1 MLPLTSSTEV
11 DEQFRRR
18 TLLVIVAVS
27 IVFLLLAARL
37 LVLQVL
43 QGERF
48 TYLSENNRVRLK
60 RIPGIRGTVFDRKGR
75 LLAHSPPAFDL
86 LLVPEDAEEPE
97 VTLRRLALLLGW
109 DERELLGVLSNNRSR
124 PPFGEIIL
132 RKDIDWRSVVAVE
145 THQIDLPG
153 VTLRIRPKRSYPD
166 KGMTAHLLGYLG
178 EINPGQLRSLG
189 NRGYRLGDEI
199 GRFGL
204 EKTLEEHLR
213 GKSGGQQVEVNALG
227 RQVRVLFQVKDVPGY
242 STFLTIDRDLQ
253 EIAYQALDGKE
264 GVIIAL
270 EANSGAILA
279 LVSAPAFDPNLF
291 ARGITAQEWR
301 AILGDETH
309 PLQNRA
315 IQGQYPPGSIF
326 KMVLA
331 IAALEEGVIE
341 PDTRL
346 FCNGSLAVGRRV
358 FRDWKKEGHG
368 EVDLHKGLVES
379 CDVYF
384 YQLGLQLGV
393 DRIARY
399 ARILGLGEKTGIA
412 LQGEKEGLIPDS
424 RWKMKEY
431 GQRWYT
437 GETPSVAIGQ
447 GYVSVTPLQ
456 MASLMAAVA
465 NGGTLY
471 RPWFVRKLE
480 SVDGT
485 VIREYEPQK
494 IRSLPFKKDTL
505 DRLRRAL
512 SDVVNSVKGTGSEA
526 RSDLVEIAGKT
537 GTAQLAKMRGAVIKS
552 EDLPYSIRDHAWFMA
567 YAPNERPEIV
577 VAVLVE
583 HGGHGGSGAAPLA
596 KKVIDS
602 YFSSRGHRVALSD
615 GREASK
621 QGEALAN

>member
-18 TLLVIVAVS
+18 TLFVIAAVS
-27 IVFLLLAARL
+27 FVFLLLAVRL

-48 TYLSENNRVRLK
+48 TYLSENNRIRLK

-75 LLAHSPPAFDL
+75 LLVHSPPSFDL

-204 EKTLEEHLR
+204 EKTLEEYLR

-227 RQVRVLFQVKDVPGY
+227 RQVRVLYQVNDVRGH

-253 EIAYQALDGKE
+253 KSAYQALDGKE
-264 GVIIAL
+264 GAIVAL

-279 LVSAPAFDPNLF
+279 LVSTPAFDPNLF
-291 ARGITAQEWR
+291 ARGITAQEWQ
-301 AILGDETH
+301 AILEDKMR

-346 FCNGSLAVGRRV
+346 FCNGSIVVGRRV

-368 EVDLHKGLVES
+368 EVDLHEGLVES

-393 DRIARY
+393 DRIAQY
-399 ARILGLGEKTGIA
+399 ARILGLGGKTGIA

-424 RWKMKEY
+424 QWKMKQY
-431 GQRWYT
+431 GQRWFT

-485 VIREYEPQK
+485 VIREYGPEK
-494 IRSLPFKKDTL
+494 IRSLPFKKDT
-505 DRLRRAL
+505 
-512 SDVVNSVKGTGSEA
+512 
-526 RSDLVEIAGKT
+526 
-537 GTAQLAKMRGAVIKS
+537 
-552 EDLPYSIRDHAWFMA
+552 
-567 YAPNERPEIV
+567 
-577 VAVLVE
+577 
-583 HGGHGGSGAAPLA
+583 
-596 KKVIDS
+596 
-602 YFSSRGHRVALSD
+602 
-615 GREASK
+615 
-621 QGEALAN
+621 